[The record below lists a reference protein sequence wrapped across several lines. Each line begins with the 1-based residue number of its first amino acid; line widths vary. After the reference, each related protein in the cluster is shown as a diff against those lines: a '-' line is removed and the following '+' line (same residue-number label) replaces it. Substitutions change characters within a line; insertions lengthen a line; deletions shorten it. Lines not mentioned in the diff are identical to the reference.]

1 MKGQFRT
8 ILTLWAICLP
18 LLVLCQ
24 TEDQGRYVQFSGKV
38 VTDGPGDKIYP
49 LPFTNVYIKG
59 TSRGTVSESDGFFSL
74 VAAKGD
80 VVVFS
85 QIGFK
90 TVEYTISDTLD
101 RSLYYW
107 IQIMSQDSVL
117 LPEAVIRPFPSR
129 EHFRIEFL
137 ALDISDEL
145 QKNYSDYLA
154 EELLREI
161 RYNLPADGTEA
172 INLYMRQSAESFR
185 YEGQFRPQQ
194 IFNPLA
200 WKQFIDAWKRGDF
213 KKKK

>member
-1 MKGQFRT
+1 MKKIYYTLILLITVLFSSNLHGQ
-8 ILTLWAICLP
+8 
-18 LLVLCQ
+18 VEGQ
-24 TEDQGRYVQFSGKV
+24 SRYIQFSGKV
-38 VTDGPGDKIYP
+38 VTEGPDEKIYP

-59 TSRGTVSESDGFFSL
+59 TTRGTVSESDGFFSL

-85 QIGFK
+85 QVGFK
-90 TVEYTISDTLD
+90 TVEYIVPDTLE
-101 RSLYYW
+101 RTLYYW
-107 IQIMSQDSVL
+107 IQIMTQDSIL

-145 QKNYSDYLA
+145 QKNYSDVLA

-161 RYNLPADGTEA
+161 RYNLPVDGREA
-172 INLYMRQSAESFR
+172 INIYMRQTAEAFR
-185 YEGQFRPQQ
+185 YEGQFKPQQ

-213 KKKK
+213 KRKK